1 MEKDIPK
8 LTHTTQLQKDHR
20 AHLRSHRLS
29 LELNFG
35 EPLLPSF
42 GFYSPDA
49 LFCYSAIIA
58 MTKSGAKGKR
68 PAGRAEELNIQYKGK
83 RGKRNDGATPLPSP
97 TTNAPQNAEPLPPS
111 LPPPP
116 PPPPPFPLT
125 DVVIQA
131 RHELLSKTKEL
142 YAKMDPLKPRPIH
155 LRETIGIGPEG
166 LALDDH
172 EYWASFP
179 PHVRKSVVRWYSSP
193 PGPAQDGLVM
203 KANEMYALAQRLG
216 VEVEFSEEDG
226 DIPPNSGLPFD
237 PSSVLDDFAFNQYIK
252 DAAATLVPLPDVDFP
267 VNLGGHEGDEEELYS
282 EDVSD
287 EFEIVHEGDINSK
300 KQRRAVVAPEKLTN
314 TVMPAR
320 PERSPE
326 LQPTPLCADRR
337 RDKSSLP
344 PSLSSTTTTI
354 GSMPVPKS
362 QQQAPPSSVSM
373 GKKPMLYPPTSQ
385 STAAT
390 TQQQQTQGKSAR
402 AASKQPLP
410 AHAYPHNHPHHHP
423 SPPSS
428 NASQPQKPRPPNASN
443 TSSKNSKIW
452 STSNSEER
460 ERIKEFW
467 LGLGEEERRSLVK
480 IEKDTVLRK
489 MKEQQKHSCNCAVCG
504 RKRFVFLLII
514 CYPIFT

>member
-1 MEKDIPK
+1 
-8 LTHTTQLQKDHR
+8 
-20 AHLRSHRLS
+20 
-29 LELNFG
+29 
-35 EPLLPSF
+35 
-42 GFYSPDA
+42 
-49 LFCYSAIIA
+49 
-58 MTKSGAKGKR
+58 MTKSGAKGKQ
-68 PAGRAEELNIQYKGK
+68 PAGRAEESNPRSKGK
-83 RGKRNDGATPLPSP
+83 RGKRNGASP
-97 TTNAPQNAEPLPPS
+97 TTNAPRGAEPFPLS

-116 PPPPPFPLT
+116 PPPPPFPLA
-125 DVVIQA
+125 DVVIKA
-131 RHELLSKTKEL
+131 RDELLSKAKEL

-155 LRETIGIGPEG
+155 LRETVGFGPEG
-166 LALDDH
+166 LSLEDS
-172 EYWASFP
+172 EYWASVP
-179 PHVRKSVVRWYSSP
+179 PHIRNSVVRWYTSP
-193 PGPAQDGLVM
+193 PGPTQDGLVM
-203 KANEMYALAQRLG
+203 KSSEMYAFAQRLG
-216 VEVEFSEEDG
+216 AEVESSDEDH
-226 DIPPNSGLPFD
+226 DVPPNSGLPFD
-237 PSSVLDDFAFNQYIK
+237 PSVLDELASHRYDQYIK
-252 DAAATLVPLPDVDFP
+252 DAAATLVPLPDIEFP
-267 VNLGGHEGDEEELYS
+267 ISFEGQEGDEDDVYS

-287 EFEIVHEGDINSK
+287 EFEIQAVREGDMK
-300 KQRRAVVAPEKLTN
+300 AVAPEVLTN
-314 TVMPAR
+314 TVMPPL

-326 LQPTPLCADRR
+326 LQPTPPSADRR

-354 GSMPVPKS
+354 GSMPVAKS
-362 QQQAPPSSVSM
+362 QQPPAPSSVSM

-385 STAAT
+385 TTTAT
-390 TQQQQTQGKSAR
+390 TQQQQPQGKSAR

-504 RKRFVFLLII
+504 RKRFVFYLIVS
-514 CYPIFT
+514 YPIFT